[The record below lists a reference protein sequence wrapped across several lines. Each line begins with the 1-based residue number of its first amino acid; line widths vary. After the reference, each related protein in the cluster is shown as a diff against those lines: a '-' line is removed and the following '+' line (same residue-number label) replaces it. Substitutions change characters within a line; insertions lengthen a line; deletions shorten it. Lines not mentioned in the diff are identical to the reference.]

1 MPGGRRVH
9 GSHKGTCVRA
19 KHDRIDTIPADL
31 LWSAACTAYR
41 INGGYLKESETI
53 GDQVV
58 RHTNR
63 EIVRRALDNPELI
76 TDADREL
83 AQNCRRHM
91 ATSVTM
97 QALRTEIGEW
107 AKITARVC
115 DLDTVNSMYDFS
127 VITAMPHSYV
137 KQLRKESV
145 DARLARCQGTIG
157 KIGDKIEL
165 AVEIVRS
172 NYSAKFNTWFVSA
185 ITKDN
190 YSVYFAYREEIKS
203 ETHIAIRGTVKR
215 HNDRST
221 QLNRVK
227 IVGDKE

>member
-1 MPGGRRVH
+1 VSKKTRD
-9 GSHKGTCVRA
+9 A
-19 KHDRIDTIPADL
+19 IDAVEADL

-41 INGGYLKESETI
+41 LNSGYLKKPETI
-53 GDQVV
+53 GDQVI
-58 RHTNR
+58 RPTNR
-63 EIVRRALDNPELI
+63 EIVRRALANPELI
-76 TDADREL
+76 TDADRDM
-83 AQNCRRHM
+83 AQQCRRYM

-97 QALRTEIGEW
+97 QALKTELGEW
-107 AKITARVC
+107 ARITARVC
-115 DLDTVNSMYDFS
+115 DLDTVDSMYDFS

-157 KIGDKIEL
+157 KIGDKVEL

-172 NYSAKFNTWFVSA
+172 NYSAKFNTWFISA

-190 YSVYFAYREEIKS
+190 YSVYFAYREELRS
-203 ETHIAIRGTVKR
+203 ESNLNIRGTVKR
-215 HNDRST
+215 HNDQAT

-227 IVGDKE
+227 LVEEVS

>member
-1 MPGGRRVH
+1 MRNTR
-9 GSHKGTCVRA
+9 
-19 KHDRIDTIPADL
+19 DTIAAVDADL

-41 INGGYLKESETI
+41 INGGYLKAPETI
-53 GDQVV
+53 GDQVI
-58 RHTNR
+58 RPANR
-63 EIVRRALDNPELI
+63 EIVRRALADPILI
-76 TDADREL
+76 TEVDREL
-83 AQNCRRHM
+83 GQNCRRHM

-97 QALRTEIGEW
+97 QALKTELSEW
-107 AKITARVC
+107 AKITAKVC
-115 DLDTVNSMYDFS
+115 DLDTIDSMYDFS

-157 KIGDKIEL
+157 AIGDKVEL
-165 AVEIVRS
+165 AVEILRS

-203 ETHIAIRGTVKR
+203 DTHTKIRGTVKR

-227 IVGDKE
+227 LVEESK

>member
-1 MPGGRRVH
+1 MKRTR
-9 GSHKGTCVRA
+9 
-19 KHDRIDTIPADL
+19 DTIDAVDADL

-41 INGGYLKESETI
+41 LNSGYLKQPEVI

-58 RHTNR
+58 RPTNR
-63 EIVRRALDNPELI
+63 EIVRRALSEQSLI

-83 AQNCRRHM
+83 GQQCRRNM
-91 ATSVTM
+91 ATAVTM
-97 QALRTEIGEW
+97 QALRSELGEW

-115 DLDTVNSMYDFS
+115 GLDKITSNYDLS
-127 VITAMPHSYV
+127 VITAMPQSYV

-157 KIGDKIEL
+157 KIGDKVEL
-165 AVEIVRS
+165 AVEILRS

-185 ITKDN
+185 ITTDN

-203 ETHIAIRGTVKR
+203 ETHATIRGTVKR

>member
-1 MPGGRRVH
+1 MRKK
-9 GSHKGTCVRA
+9 SH
-19 KHDRIDTIPADL
+19 DTIDAVDADL

-41 INGGYLKESETI
+41 LNNGYLKSPETI
-53 GDQVV
+53 GDQVI
-58 RHTNR
+58 RPTNR
-63 EIVRRALDNPELI
+63 EIVRRALDNPSLI

-83 AQNCRRHM
+83 AQNCRQHM

-97 QALRTEIGEW
+97 QALKTELGEW
-107 AKITARVC
+107 AKITAKVC
-115 DLDTVNSMYDFS
+115 GLDTVDSVYDFS

-145 DARLARCQGTIG
+145 DARLARCQGIIG
-157 KIGDKIEL
+157 NLGDKVEL
-165 AVEIVRS
+165 AVEILRS

-190 YSVYFAYREEIKS
+190 YSVYFAYREVIKPD
-203 ETHIAIRGTVKR
+203 THATIRGTVKR
-215 HNDRST
+215 HTDRST

-227 IVGDKE
+227 LVEEAV